1 VNCCGHNQST
11 GRLFSFMA
19 RRLGKRYRKKGFT
32 DTQRQMVEGLRRE
45 GFQGASLLEI
55 GSGVGF
61 LHQSLL
67 REGAGQATGV
77 DLAPKMLKEAR
88 RFAAEAGLSERTRYI
103 DGDFVALADD
113 IEAADITILDKVI
126 CCYPDADGLVHKSLA
141 HTNRAI
147 ALTYPRVR
155 LMTRIGSM
163 LTAVMMWMIR
173 SDYRNYLH
181 DPEQVQ
187 AWIEEAGFRKDYEN
201 QNTVW
206 LTQVYARP

>member
-1 VNCCGHNQST
+1 MQQKPGCRS
-11 GRLFSFMA
+11 
-19 RRLGKRYRKKGFT
+19 
-32 DTQRQMVEGLRRE
+32 
-45 GFQGASLLEI
+45 
-55 GSGVGF
+55 
-61 LHQSLL
+61 
-67 REGAGQATGV
+67 
-77 DLAPKMLKEAR
+77 
-88 RFAAEAGLSERTRYI
+88 
-103 DGDFVALADD
+103 ALADD

-141 HTNRAI
+141 HTKRAI

-155 LMTRIGSM
+155 LMTRIGSV
-163 LTAVMMWMIR
+163 LTAVMMWVIR

-187 AWIEEAGFRKDYEN
+187 AWIEEAGFRKDFEN